1 MERLDGKVAVVTGAS
16 RGIGRCVAE
25 RLAALGASVV
35 VNYVSRAAAAEEVAA
50 AIRERGGQAI
60 AVKADVSNAAEAEA
74 LVAET
79 VRVFGGLHI
88 LVNNAGITR
97 DRLILRMAEEDWD
110 AVLDTNL
117 KGAFLCTKAALRP
130 MMRHRWGRI
139 VNIAS
144 IAWMIGNPGQA
155 NYTAAKA
162 ALVALTRTTAVEMAS
177 RGITV
182 NAVAPGYVVT
192 EMTAHIEESRTGE
205 ALKRIPV
212 GRAGSGDDI
221 ATAVAFFASE
231 AAAYVTGQVLN
242 VDGGLTVALG

>member
-25 RLAALGASVV
+25 RLAGLGASVA
-35 VNYVSRAAAAEEVAA
+35 VNYVSRPAAAEEVAA
-50 AIRERGGQAI
+50 AIREHGGQAI
-60 AVKADVSNAAEAEA
+60 AVKADVANAAEAEA

-97 DRLILRMAEEDWD
+97 DRLILRMTEEDWD
-110 AVLDTNL
+110 AVLDTNV

-130 MMRHRWGRI
+130 MMRQRWGRI

-221 ATAVAFFASE
+221 ATAVAFFASA
-231 AAAYVTGQVLN
+231 AAAYITGQVLN